1 MVSAR
6 LKRLYL
12 ETMEKGLKD
21 SNKVILGDGNTQG
34 VLPYLP
40 LPEVGRPTTPLS
52 TGAAQ

>member
-1 MVSAR
+1 
-6 LKRLYL
+6 
-12 ETMEKGLKD
+12 MEGVLSKT
-21 SNKVILGDGNTQG
+21 NKVILDSGSTQG